1 MEYEW
6 RTEMEDTIAAVAT
19 AYGEGG
25 IGIVRI
31 SGEQALPILNSIFQ
45 PMRKRRIQP
54 EDSQEFLPE
63 AVAVTIGEPIV
74 NRRLTYGHILDLAT
88 GQTIDEVLVVYMKA
102 PYTYTT
108 EDVVEINC
116 HGSIVSLRKVLAL
129 VLEKGARLAEPGEFT
144 KRAFLNGRLD
154 LSQAEAVIDL
164 IRAKSDRSFDVA
176 LSQLDGRLSK
186 EIQDIRSKL
195 MDQLVNLTVNIDYPD
210 EDIEELTYDDLLN
223 SLLLINDEIE
233 KLINSADTG
242 RIIKEGFKI
251 AIVGKP
257 NVGKSSLMNALLKEN
272 RAIVTDIPGT
282 TRDTIV
288 EDMTIRS
295 IPVKLIDTAG
305 IRHTEDQVEKIG
317 IEKSKESFNQA
328 DLVLLI
334 LDGSQPLSKEDEE
347 IIQVIG
353 SRRALILINKMD
365 LGEALKMEELREK
378 LPQGIFIKTAVKDGQ
393 GINQIEEQI
402 EELVFKGQV
411 KQSGSTFITN
421 VRHAELLRLAKEALD
436 DGLQMARLGEAL
448 EFIEIDVK
456 RAFELLGEIIGET
469 VSESIID
476 EVFSRF
482 CLGK

>member
-1 MEYEW
+1 
-6 RTEMEDTIAAVAT
+6 MEDTIAAVAT

-31 SGEQALPILNSIFQ
+31 SGEQALPILNRIFQ
-45 PMRKRRIQP
+45 PMRKNRIQGNPDIRFQP
-54 EDSQEFLPE
+54 EGFGT
-63 AVAVTIGEPIV
+63 TIGEPIV
-74 NRRLTYGHILDLAT
+74 NRRLTYGHVIDWETSQVL
-88 GQTIDEVLVVYMKA
+88 DEVLAVYMKG
-102 PYTYTT
+102 PYTYTA
-108 EDVVEINC
+108 EDVVEVNC
-116 HGSIVSLRKVLAL
+116 HGSIVALRKVLAL
-129 VLEKGARLAEPGEFT
+129 ILKSGARLADPGEFT

-154 LSQAEAVIDL
+154 LTQAEAVIDL

-176 LSQLDGRLSK
+176 LSQLDGKLSQT
-186 EIQDIRSKL
+186 IQEIRSKL
-195 MDQLVNLTVNIDYPD
+195 MDQLVSLTVNIDYPD
-210 EDIEELTYDDLLN
+210 EDIEEITYESLLN
-223 SLLLINDEIE
+223 NLLVINDMIV
-233 KLINSADTG
+233 KLIDSADTG
-242 RIIKEGFKI
+242 RIIKEGFKV

-288 EDMTIRS
+288 EDMTIRN
-295 IPVKLIDTAG
+295 IPIKLIDTAG
-305 IRHTEDQVEKIG
+305 IHYTEDQVEKIG

-328 DLVLLI
+328 DLILLI
-334 LDGSQPLSKEDEE
+334 LDGSQALSKEDEE
-347 IIQVIG
+347 IIQVVG
-353 SRRALILINKMD
+353 QRKAMILLNKMD
-365 LGEALKMEELREK
+365 LGQVIEEEALREK
-378 LPQGIFIKTAVKDGQ
+378 LPQAVFIKAAVKDGQ
-393 GINQIEEQI
+393 GIREIEEQV

-421 VRHAELLRLAKEALD
+421 VRQVELLRLAKSSLE
-436 DGLQMARLGEAL
+436 DGIQMARLGEAL

-456 RAFELLGEIIGET
+456 RGFELLGEIIGET